1 MNVDNHPFD
10 AYVNRPETGLRVAR
24 AALLFALD
32 HDPRIPI
39 EGCLRRLDQLAGRV
53 DSFDADTPAEQVV
66 ALRTALVDEAGF
78 RGRASDFCDPEAS
91 YLHAVL
97 ARRHGLPIALA
108 VIWLDVA
115 RTLGWDFVGVGLP
128 GRFLVAGPECAGER
142 ELIDPFDRGVTRT
155 RADCSA
161 LLARCFGRTIS
172 LTPDLL
178 APVGPRAILT
188 RMLHNLRALFLTQEA
203 WGRAE
208 CVLLRLLALSPGEP
222 ALLHEIDH
230 LRSRIGEQN

>member
-10 AYVNRPETGLRVAR
+10 AYVNRPETELRVAR

-53 DSFDADTPAEQVV
+53 EAFDADTPAEQVA

-108 VIWLDVA
+108 VIWWTWPIRSDG
-115 RTLGWDFVGVGLP
+115 TSSGWVCRDASWS
-128 GRFLVAGPECAGER
+128 R
-142 ELIDPFDRGVTRT
+142 DRN
-155 RADCSA
+155 
-161 LLARCFGRTIS
+161 
-172 LTPDLL
+172 
-178 APVGPRAILT
+178 APA
-188 RMLHNLRALFLTQEA
+188 NA
-203 WGRAE
+203 
-208 CVLLRLLALSPGEP
+208 
-222 ALLHEIDH
+222 
-230 LRSRIGEQN
+230 N